1 MTCSFVLLFCFVFLL
16 LSVGLISAR
25 NWAIC
30 VPHVFGLLPME
41 ISMIQGFY
49 SGRKKEKKKS
59 PCEATGS
66 AYEVFYML
74 DS

>member
-1 MTCSFVLLFCFVFLL
+1 M
-16 LSVGLISAR
+16 
-25 NWAIC
+25 
-30 VPHVFGLLPME
+30 PHVFGLLPME
-41 ISMIQGFY
+41 ITMIQGFY
-49 SGRKKEKKKS
+49 SGRKKGGEKS